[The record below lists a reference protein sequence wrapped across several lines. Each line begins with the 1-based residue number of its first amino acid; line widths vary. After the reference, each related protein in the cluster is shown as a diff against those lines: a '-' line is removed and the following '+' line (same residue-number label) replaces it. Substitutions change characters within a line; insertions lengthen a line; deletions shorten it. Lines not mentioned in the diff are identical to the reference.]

1 MGIPDAQ
8 IRMPAIEG
16 GTAISIV
23 ANPEL
28 VGTVTIARTDVIGL
42 VFGSGCY

>member
-1 MGIPDAQ
+1 MSGPT
-8 IRMPAIEG
+8 IEG

-28 VGTVTIARTDVIGL
+28 LGTVTIARTDVIGL
-42 VFGSGCY
+42 FGSCW